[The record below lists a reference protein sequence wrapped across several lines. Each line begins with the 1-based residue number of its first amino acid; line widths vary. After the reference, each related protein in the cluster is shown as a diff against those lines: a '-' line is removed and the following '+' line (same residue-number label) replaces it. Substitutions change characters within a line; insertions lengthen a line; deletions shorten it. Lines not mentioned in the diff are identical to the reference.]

1 MPSRPP
7 THRPPSS
14 TARQHDAR
22 PNSAARGYDRRW
34 RKLRLAV
41 LWEEPVCMICH
52 RQRSHHVDHIIAREK
67 GGTDSR
73 ENLRGVCHGCHSRKT
88 VAEDGGLGRGRG
100 GRISGGLAR

>member
-7 THRPPSS
+7 MHRPPSA

-34 RKLRLAV
+34 RKLRLTV

-52 RQRSHHVDHIIAREK
+52 RQPSHHVDHIVAREK
-67 GGTDSR
+67 GGRDERS
-73 ENLRGVCHGCHSRKT
+73 NLRGLCHSCHSRKT
-88 VAEDGGLGRGRG
+88 CEQDHGLGRKPK
-100 GRISGGLAR
+100 AC